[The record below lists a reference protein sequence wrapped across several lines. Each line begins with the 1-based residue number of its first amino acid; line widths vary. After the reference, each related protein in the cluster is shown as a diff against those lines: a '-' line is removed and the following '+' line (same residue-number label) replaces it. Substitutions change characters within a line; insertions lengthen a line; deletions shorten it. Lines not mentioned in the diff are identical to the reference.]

1 MSEVA
6 LQEFNKVLVLLSLY
20 MLKPR
25 LSICMTV
32 TTMRFNE
39 DKTIEKLK
47 EYIEGTYNQ
56 HYVGNGGIQTFDV
69 WETLGI
75 SQEMCQGTA
84 IKYLMRLGRKE
95 GYNEKDLL
103 KAMHYIVL
111 LMHYIDE
118 DKDGN

>member
-1 MSEVA
+1 
-6 LQEFNKVLVLLSLY
+6 
-20 MLKPR
+20 
-25 LSICMTV
+25 MTV

-118 DKDGN
+118 DKDRN

>member
-1 MSEVA
+1 
-6 LQEFNKVLVLLSLY
+6 
-20 MLKPR
+20 
-25 LSICMTV
+25 MTV

-56 HYVGNGGIQTFDV
+56 HYVGNGGIQPFDV

-118 DKDGN
+118 D